1 MDRLYKI
8 IKIVGIWAISVL
20 LVASCGI
27 FKPVVLKDSTVV
39 NYHYVDSINYIDSTI
54 LVPIYK
60 EYYRDYSDL
69 LDTLNLETSLAQ
81 AKAYVDTTD
90 KKLKGEIQNKN
101 TQIPY
106 KTKYKEK
113 ISYKD
118 SLVYIRQDV
127 PVYVEK
133 IKKVVPSWCWWLL
146 SINIAML
153 LAAVF
158 FLLKKLKIFCFN

>member
-1 MDRLYKI
+1 MDRLYLLTK
-8 IKIVGIWAISVL
+8 KIVIWCFIL
-20 LVASCGI
+20 IITASCSI
-27 FKPVVLKDSTVV
+27 FKPVVVRDSTITSI
-39 NYHYVDSINYIDSTI
+39 HYVDSINYIDSTI

-90 KKLKGEIQNKN
+90 KKIKGEIQNKE

-113 ISYKD
+113 ITYKD
-118 SLVYIRQDV
+118 SLVYVKQDV

-133 IKKVVPSWCWWLL
+133 IKNVVPCWCWWLL

-158 FLLKKLKIFCFN
+158 FFLKKLKIFCF

>member
-1 MDRLYKI
+1 MDTLYLLTK
-8 IKIVGIWAISVL
+8 KIVIWCFIL
-20 LVASCGI
+20 IITASCSI
-27 FKPVVLKDSTVV
+27 FKPVVVRDSTITSI
-39 NYHYVDSINYIDSTI
+39 HYVDSINYIDSTI

-69 LDTLNLETSLAQ
+69 LD
-81 AKAYVDTTD
+81 
-90 KKLKGEIQNKN
+90 KLKGEIQNKE

-113 ISYKD
+113 IVYKD
-118 SLVYIRQDV
+118 SLVYVKQDV

-146 SINIAML
+146 GIDIAML
-153 LAAVF
+153 LVAVI

>member
-20 LVASCGI
+20 LVASCSI

-90 KKLKGEIQNKN
+90 KKLKGEIQNKD

-146 SINIAML
+146 GIDIAL
-153 LAAVF
+153 LLVAVI
-158 FLLKKLKIFCFN
+158 FLLKKLKIFCF